1 MQQAQLSAAAKATAD
16 LEENAGLRID
26 ELESKHPRAVKLLS
40 GNEAVA
46 DSAQPVCASLEA
58 GDVGVTHRA
67 GLPGPGVGLHDAGV
81 LEPIGVWMVVAVLR
95 LMAELNWRA
104 CRWLPS
110 SAAPSTAVAGGKL
123 LEAGRLGAG
132 GYKHALVRVA

>member
-1 MQQAQLSAAAKATAD
+1 MESNTELQAQLSAAAKATAD
-16 LEENAGLRID
+16 LGENAGLRID

-40 GNEAVA
+40 GSEADA
-46 DSAQPVCASLEA
+46 DSVQPVCASQEA

-81 LEPIGVWMVVAVLR
+81 LELIGVWMVVA
-95 LMAELNWRA
+95 LMGPISELTWRA
-104 CRWLPS
+104 CRLLPS
-110 SAAPSTAVAGGKL
+110 SAAPSTAEAGGKL

-132 GYKHALVRVA
+132 G